1 MPRRTT
7 LVLDDDVYE
16 MLLRES
22 VRRYGSSR
30 ALSRVANELLRR
42 ALKSIDDIVKL
53 VYAER
58 YVEVTAREFEEFRRK
73 LSKELEGR

>member
-22 VRRYGSSR
+22 IRRYGSSR

-42 ALKSIDDIVKL
+42 ALRDVGDIVRL
-53 VYAER
+53 IYAER
-58 YVEVTAREFEEFRRK
+58 YARVTTGEFEEFRKR
-73 LSKELEGR
+73 LSKEFEER

>member
-22 VRRYGSSR
+22 IRRHGSSR
-30 ALSRVANELLRR
+30 ALSRVANELLRK
-42 ALKSIDDIVKL
+42 ALRDIDDVARL

-58 YVEVTAREFEEFRRK
+58 YAKATMKEFEEFRRR
-73 LSKELEGR
+73 LSRELEKR